1 MKIVVS
7 GSSGLVGAAL
17 VAALRQENHSVL
29 RLIRSGR
36 QSSAGDVAWN
46 PESGEID
53 TAKIEGS
60 DAIVHLAGASIADGR
75 WNENR
80 KRVLRTSRVDA
91 TQNLIKSL
99 KSLRQPPKVFICS
112 SAIGYYGDRGD
123 EMLTEASAA
132 GRGFLVEVAR
142 DWESAALGAELI
154 GMRTVLLRFGVILAS
169 HGGALPKML
178 PPFKLGLGG
187 KLGSGRQW
195 MSWILLDDV
204 IGVIRAAI
212 QSVGWRGPINV
223 VSPNPVTN
231 EEFTRTLARVLN
243 RPAIFPA
250 PKAMLRLMF
259 GEMADAMLLAS
270 QRVIPEKLVAAGYP
284 FSHAN
289 LETALRSILTAQK
302 Q

>member
-17 VAALRQENHSVL
+17 VAALRRENHSVL
-29 RLIRSGR
+29 CLVRPGR
-36 QSSAGDVAWN
+36 QASGGDVAWN

-53 TAKIEGS
+53 TAKIEAS

-75 WNENR
+75 WSEDR
-80 KRVLRTSRVDA
+80 KRVLRTSRVDS
-91 TQNLIKSL
+91 TQNLIESL
-99 KSLRQPPKVFICS
+99 KALSQPPKVFVCS

-123 EMLTEASAA
+123 ELLTEASAA
-132 GRGFLVEVAR
+132 GRGFLADLAR
-142 DWESAALGAELI
+142 DWEAAALGAERVGI
-154 GMRTVLLRFGVILAS
+154 RTVVLRLGMILAS
-169 HGGALPKML
+169 HGGALAKML
-178 PPFKLGLGG
+178 PPFKLGVGG
-187 KLGSGRQW
+187 KLGSGKQW

-231 EEFTRTLARVLN
+231 EEFTRTLARILH
-243 RPAIFPA
+243 RPAIFPV
-250 PKAMLRLMF
+250 PKTMLRFVF
-259 GEMADAMLLAS
+259 GEMADALLLGS